1 MGKAKANKKAGGL
14 GKALTK
20 SISKA
25 THVKNLYIAKHGAE
39 LLDIDKPKLVS
50 VVERNAL
57 DDFLYNAEIANERFE
72 QVRAPKLII
81 QDSMKDQV
89 VININEKSK
98 FTLSD
103 DAKTA
108 VLAEMKD
115 SRIPRRPKWD
125 GIRDADTQKLLE
137 NTNFINWRRELSLK
151 EEAYR
156 FITMTPYEKNV
167 EIWKQLWRVLEK
179 SDIIV
184 QIVDGR
190 DPLFFRCE
198 DLETY
203 AKEIDSSKLNL
214 MLINKADLV
223 HESVRKVWSDWFNK
237 NGVQHLYFS
246 AKDEQEIVDELP
258 DEEAELATDNFPLLD
273 DVSSKKLFMEYMN
286 TPRIINRGN
295 LMQILKSYIK
305 DFKDKLVLNGLPAE
319 KTLPD
324 DKKADG
330 EKTEVAEGEVVAKKE
345 PVITIGML
353 GFPNVGKSSIINV
366 LCKKKLVGVDARPG
380 KTKNYQTIFLD
391 KNLLLCDCPGLVFP
405 TIASSKSEM
414 ICLGVLPVDNL
425 KDWNTPIEYITSR
438 IPKSVLSYNYKLN
451 LESKEKFVTA
461 NHLLFAYA
469 THRGFVTGSGQPDL
483 NKASRLVLKD
493 FNTGKLL
500 FCNLPENFDW
510 KNHNY
515 GAIEQFNLLPDNF
528 VPPQNLGE
536 TEAILTSKPEKE
548 NPNIKTRK
556 YQAET
561 ILLEQK
567 LNEEFF
573 HGMGQKMEAL
583 DEENVIDLMDENDI
597 LDLVA
602 GKVVLGV
609 KLNKP
614 QRRDIKFAIKRDE
627 PTSVIEIMLTE
638 FIYGVKKEVLKLD
651 DKTRNPDAERQLHP
665 SNDVPG
671 YYEL

>member
-1 MGKAKANKKAGGL
+1 
-14 GKALTK
+14 
-20 SISKA
+20 
-25 THVKNLYIAKHGAE
+25 
-39 LLDIDKPKLVS
+39 
-50 VVERNAL
+50 
-57 DDFLYNAEIANERFE
+57 
-72 QVRAPKLII
+72 
-81 QDSMKDQV
+81 
-89 VININEKSK
+89 
-98 FTLSD
+98 
-103 DAKTA
+103 
-108 VLAEMKD
+108 
-115 SRIPRRPKWD
+115 
-125 GIRDADTQKLLE
+125 
-137 NTNFINWRRELSLK
+137 
-151 EEAYR
+151 
-156 FITMTPYEKNV
+156 
-167 EIWKQLWRVLEK
+167 
-179 SDIIV
+179 
-184 QIVDGR
+184 
-190 DPLFFRCE
+190 
-198 DLETY
+198 
-203 AKEIDSSKLNL
+203 
-214 MLINKADLV
+214 
-223 HESVRKVWSDWFNK
+223 
-237 NGVQHLYFS
+237 
-246 AKDEQEIVDELP
+246 
-258 DEEAELATDNFPLLD
+258 
-273 DVSSKKLFMEYMN
+273 
-286 TPRIINRGN
+286 
-295 LMQILKSYIK
+295 
-305 DFKDKLVLNGLPAE
+305 LVLNGLPAE
-319 KTLPD
+319 KTLPE
-324 DKKADG
+324 DKKAVG

-528 VPPQNLGE
+528 VPPQNMGE

-583 DEENVIDLMDENDI
+583 DEENVIDCMDENDI

>member
-1 MGKAKANKKAGGL
+1 
-14 GKALTK
+14 
-20 SISKA
+20 
-25 THVKNLYIAKHGAE
+25 
-39 LLDIDKPKLVS
+39 
-50 VVERNAL
+50 
-57 DDFLYNAEIANERFE
+57 
-72 QVRAPKLII
+72 
-81 QDSMKDQV
+81 
-89 VININEKSK
+89 
-98 FTLSD
+98 
-103 DAKTA
+103 
-108 VLAEMKD
+108 
-115 SRIPRRPKWD
+115 
-125 GIRDADTQKLLE
+125 
-137 NTNFINWRRELSLK
+137 
-151 EEAYR
+151 
-156 FITMTPYEKNV
+156 MTPYEKNV

-223 HESVRKVWSDWFNK
+223 HESVRKIWSDWFNK

-273 DVSSKKLFMEYMN
+273 DDSSKKLFLEYMN
-286 TPRIINRGN
+286 TPKVINRGN

-319 KTLPD
+319 KNLPD
-324 DKKADG
+324 EKKADG
-330 EKTEVAEGEVVAKKE
+330 EKTEVAGGEIVAKKE

-425 KDWNTPIEYITSR
+425 KDWNTPIEYITNR

-483 NKASRLVLKD
+483 TKASRMVLKD
-493 FNTGKLL
+493 FSTGKLL
-500 FCNLPENFDW
+500 FCNLPEGFDW

-528 VPPQNLGE
+528 VPPQNMAE
-536 TEAILTSKPEKE
+536 AEAILTSKPEKE

-583 DEENVIDLMDENDI
+583 EEENVIECMDENDI

-627 PTSVIEIMLTE
+627 PTDVIVVMLTE